1 MRISALLCL
10 TFWAC
15 SGSGRKVL
23 DHRFENQVWYDGDTV
38 WATVPVK
45 QARATYDIALEVGLS
60 LKNYPWQ
67 NLYLMTI
74 WEQPDGFR
82 QATRINLV
90 FQNEAG
96 EWYAR
101 DGRFRTFLGR
111 GVRFGNVGVYRLGM
125 LPYVRAD
132 SVPGIRFL
140 RVSVYE
146 RG

>member
-1 MRISALLCL
+1 MRTSVLLCL

-15 SGSGRKVL
+15 SGSGQKVL
-23 DHRFENQVWYDGDTV
+23 DHRFENEVWRDGDTL
-38 WATVPVK
+38 WAPISIDQSGK
-45 QARATYDIALEVGLS
+45 AYDIALEVGLAS
-60 LKNYPWQ
+60 SYPWQ

-82 QATRINLV
+82 QASRINLV

-101 DGRFRTFLGR
+101 DGRFQTFIGRSMRLGST
-111 GVRFGNVGVYRLGM
+111 GLYRLGL

-140 RVSVYE
+140 RIRVYE
-146 RG
+146 KE

>member
-1 MRISALLCL
+1 M
-10 TFWAC
+10 
-15 SGSGRKVL
+15 
-23 DHRFENQVWYDGDTV
+23 
-38 WATVPVK
+38 PVK
-45 QARATYDIALEVGLS
+45 QAGTAYDIALEVGLS
-60 LKNYPWQ
+60 PKNYPWQ

-82 QATRINLV
+82 QSTRINLV

-101 DGRFRTFLGR
+101 DGRFQTFLGR
-111 GVRFGNVGVYRLGM
+111 DVRFGNVGVYRLGL